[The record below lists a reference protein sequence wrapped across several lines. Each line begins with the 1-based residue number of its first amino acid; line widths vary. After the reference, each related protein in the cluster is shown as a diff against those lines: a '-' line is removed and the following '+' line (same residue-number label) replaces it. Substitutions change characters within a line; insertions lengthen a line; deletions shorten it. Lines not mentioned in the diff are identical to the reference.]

1 MMKKVFDGI
10 KKVLSFIF
18 FVIYFVFALIM
29 TILLLN
35 FNDYGVTE
43 FDGTSLIMVN
53 DRISNKEFKK
63 GNLVIVETKKLEEY
77 EVGEYIFTYRI
88 GNDRIPTLQVGKIG
102 TIYAEDKA
110 VAFENGET
118 YGTDYIAGVPVKQY
132 EKLGG
137 VLSIIESKWGFLFI
151 VLIPVFL
158 IFVYE
163 VYALIIEI
171 KYGNEED

>member
-1 MMKKVFDGI
+1 MKKVMDSI
-10 KKVLSFIF
+10 KRIISFTF
-18 FVIYFVFALIM
+18 FIMYFVFALVM
-29 TILLLN
+29 TILLLS

-53 DRISNKEFKK
+53 DRISNAEFKK
-63 GNLVIVETKKLEEY
+63 GNLVVVESKKLNEY
-77 EVGEYIFTYRI
+77 KVGDHIFAYKI
-88 GNDRIPTLQVGKIG
+88 GNDRVPTLQVGKIG
-102 TIYAEDKA
+102 TIYEEDKA
-110 VAFENGET
+110 IAFENGET

-132 EKLGG
+132 EKIGTI
-137 VLSIIESKWGFLFI
+137 LSVVESKWGFLFI